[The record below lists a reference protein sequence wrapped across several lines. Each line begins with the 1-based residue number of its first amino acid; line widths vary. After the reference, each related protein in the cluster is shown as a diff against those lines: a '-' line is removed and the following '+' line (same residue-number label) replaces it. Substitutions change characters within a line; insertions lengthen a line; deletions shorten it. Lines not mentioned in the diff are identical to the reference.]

1 MNEFSHCNGFIFKAN
16 HWMEYCR
23 QHENR
28 NVFAGATDGLLT
40 TKAQCWRDGVMAAN
54 TQAINTRKCFRQ

>member
-1 MNEFSHCNGFIFKAN
+1 
-16 HWMEYCR
+16 MEYCR

-28 NVFAGATDGLLT
+28 NVFAGATDGLLA
-40 TKAQCWRDGVMAAN
+40 TKTQCWSYGVMAAN

>member
-1 MNEFSHCNGFIFKAN
+1 MDVFSRCNGFIFKAN

-28 NVFAGATDGLLT
+28 NVFAGATDGLLA
-40 TKAQCWRDGVMAAN
+40 TKTQCWSYAS
-54 TQAINTRKCFRQ
+54 FR